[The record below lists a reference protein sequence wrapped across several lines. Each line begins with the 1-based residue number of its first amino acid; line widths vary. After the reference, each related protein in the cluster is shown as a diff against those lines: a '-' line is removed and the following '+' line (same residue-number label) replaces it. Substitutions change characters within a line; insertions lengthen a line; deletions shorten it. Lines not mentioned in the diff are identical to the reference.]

1 MGFNRQFRLKKL
13 KGLDRVLRKMYIKWK
28 SLSIR
33 GGIIP
38 IRNGLRPM
46 WWHGRFR
53 GGGYRIT
60 APREAI
66 LDVLSKSNKHLSA
79 EDIYIKIHTRYP
91 VIGLTTIYRT
101 LDILANMGLIVKF
114 DFGDGRARYELVKG
128 PKGKEHHHHLI
139 CTNCNRII
147 DYTDFMDEEIKLLER
162 TEKELSK
169 KYNFK
174 TTNHLIQFYGLCE
187 KCQEMMDERKNK

>member
-1 MGFNRQFRLKKL
+1 MAMQ
-13 KGLDRVLRKMYIKWK
+13 
-28 SLSIR
+28 
-33 GGIIP
+33 
-38 IRNGLRPM
+38 RNVRPM

-91 VIGLTTIYRT
+91 GVGLTTIYRT

-174 TTNHLIQFYGLCE
+174 TTNYLIRFYGLCE